1 VAAIVYDFKAIGG
14 TLLKQRIDDWWKAAK
29 PEPEP
34 KAAEPMVDDAWS
46 DPLAGTE
53 SCRHERLGEAVALP
67 QRVRCRPASSWLTMA
82 SGLAGLL
89 AIACFLA
96 AFWS

>member
-46 DPLAGTE
+46 NPFGWD
-53 SCRHERLGEAVALP
+53 GELP
-67 QRVRCRPASSWLTMA
+67 T
-82 SGLAGLL
+82 
-89 AIACFLA
+89 
-96 AFWS
+96 